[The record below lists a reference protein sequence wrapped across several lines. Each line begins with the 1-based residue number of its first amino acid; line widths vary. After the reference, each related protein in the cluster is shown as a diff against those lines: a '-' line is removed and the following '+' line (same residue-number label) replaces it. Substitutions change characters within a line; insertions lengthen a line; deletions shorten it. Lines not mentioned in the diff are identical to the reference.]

1 MGVSNKGTLYLV
13 PTPIGNMEDMTLR
26 AIRILREVDA
36 VAAEDT
42 RHTGQLLHYLEIKNR
57 LISYHEHN
65 KEEAGN
71 YLVSLLIEGQD
82 IALCSDAGMPAISDP
97 GSDLVAKCIAEGIS
111 IVPLPGANAALTAL
125 IASGLD
131 TTFFTFVGFLPKRN
145 KNREEVLEQIKGYRS
160 TLLFYEAP
168 HRLQSM
174 LEVLHK
180 GLGNRSITI
189 ARELTKQFE
198 TFTRTTLEDALAHF
212 EEITLKGEF
221 VILVEGA
228 TEEEIAFSVSAEEAV
243 YSYVASGM
251 DKKEAIKKVAKEYQI
266 SKRELYN
273 AIVAMEE

>member
-1 MGVSNKGTLYLV
+1 MDVSDKGTLYLV

-42 RHTGQLLHYLEIKNR
+42 RHTGQLLHYLEIKKR

-71 YLVSLLIEGQD
+71 YLVSLLQEGQH

-97 GSDLVAKCIAEGIS
+97 GSDLVAKCIAEDIS

-131 TTFFTFVGFLPKRN
+131 TTSFTFVGFLPKRN
-145 KNREEVLEQIKGYRS
+145 KNREEVLERIKGYRG

-174 LEVLHK
+174 LEALQK
-180 GLGNRSITI
+180 GLGNRKVTI

-198 TFTRTTLEDALAHF
+198 TFLRTTLDEALAHF
-212 EEITLKGEF
+212 DEITLKGEF

-228 TEEEIAFSVSAEEAV
+228 SEDERDFSVSPEEAV
-243 YSYVASGM
+243 LSYVESGM

-273 AIVAMEE
+273 AIVAMEN